1 MQRLQ
6 LIVSGC
12 SVQDGY
18 LGIWPFPVKQ
28 VAEEQD
34 AIYGVSEQME
44 GSHPGGADRNIT
56 VKMAADW
63 RRGQE
68 VVRGHL
74 PWVMRMNS
82 EQQPAAR
89 D

>member
-1 MQRLQ
+1 MLF
-6 LIVSGC
+6 L
-12 SVQDGY
+12 
-18 LGIWPFPVKQ
+18 
-28 VAEEQD
+28 
-34 AIYGVSEQME
+34 SEQMRC
-44 GSHPGGADRNIT
+44 SHPGGADRNIT

-82 EQQPAAR
+82 SQQQETIKM
-89 D
+89 DISFFHFHCTF